1 MRIALEFEKKDA
13 AKYISHLDLQRAFS
27 RTIRRSGVPVMLS
40 KGFNP
45 HYTVSFAS
53 ALALGI
59 ESECEIAELVLE
71 KDVDPEQ
78 VLIAMKATLPPGLRA
93 KRAAVLSE
101 KAPKLAASV
110 YAAEYKAFLRSGDL
124 DKIKKAVCDIMDSE
138 EITINKN
145 GKDINIRNMISALR
159 CDGDCIYMKLA
170 AAPSGSLRPDI
181 VIGEISGRAGDIG
194 CRIVRTRLITKASGK
209 EEGMFEAFIKA

>member
-27 RTIRRSGVPVMLS
+27 RAIRRSGVPVMLS

-59 ESECEIAELVLE
+59 ESECEIAELAME
-71 KDVDPEQ
+71 TDVDPGQ
-78 VLIAMKATLPPGLRA
+78 LLIAMKAALPPGLYA
-93 KRAAVLSE
+93 KRSAVLNE

-110 YAAEYKAFLRSGDL
+110 YEAEYKVILRSGNL
-124 DKIKKAVCDIMDSE
+124 DKIKKAVCDIMDSK
-138 EITINKN
+138 EITANKN
-145 GKDINIRNMISALR
+145 GKDIGIRSMISWLR
-159 CDGDCIYMKLA
+159 SGGDCIDMRLA

-181 VIGEISGRAGDIG
+181 VIGELKGRAGDIS
-194 CRIVRTRLITKASGK
+194 CQIVRTKLFTKINGK
-209 EEGMFEAFIKA
+209 EENLFEAFIKA

>member
-27 RTIRRSGVPVMLS
+27 RAIRRSGVPVMLS

-59 ESECEIAELVLE
+59 ESECEIAELATE
-71 KDVDPEQ
+71 RDVNPGQ
-78 VLIAMKATLPPGLRA
+78 LLVAFAAVMPPGLYA
-93 KRAAVLSE
+93 KRAAVLNE

-110 YAAEYKAFLRSGDL
+110 YEAEYKAFLRSGDL
-124 DKIKKAVCDIMDSE
+124 DKIKKAVCDIIDSK
-138 EITINKN
+138 EITISKN
-145 GKDINIRNMISALR
+145 GKDINIRSMISSLR
-159 CDGDCIYMKLA
+159 LTECIDMRLA

-181 VIGEISGRAGDIG
+181 VIEELKKKAGDLS
-194 CRIVRTRLITKASGK
+194 CRIVRTRLLTQESGK
-209 EEGMFEAFIKA
+209 SEDLFEAFVR